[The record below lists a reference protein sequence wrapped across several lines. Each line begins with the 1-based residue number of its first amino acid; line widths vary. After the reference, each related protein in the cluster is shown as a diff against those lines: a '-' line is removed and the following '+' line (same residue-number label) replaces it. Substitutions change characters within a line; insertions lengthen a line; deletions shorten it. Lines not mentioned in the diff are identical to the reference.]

1 MKITYRFRLVGI
13 FNFKEITVM
22 WKKHPKALPFLFLSE
37 MWERFGYYLMI
48 GIFTLY
54 LKDVKAGFAMTEKEA
69 SDLYGTFIALVF
81 LTPFIGGLIADRY
94 LGYKKSIVF
103 GGILM
108 GIGYF
113 LMGVHD
119 ITVLYIAM
127 TFVIVGNGFF
137 KPNISTLLGS
147 FYNNEKYKD
156 KKDEGY
162 NIFYMGINVG
172 GFICNFFGAALQI
185 LLGWHWAFMA
195 AGVGM
200 FIGVIVFLL
209 GTKHYVGHD
218 QKKGVQ
224 EGDMPFYKI
233 ILFILLP
240 SFIFGAIGWLIKGV
254 ASETN
259 LNSSIF
265 GSDSTDAFIFAC
277 IPIVFFY
284 GTIYF
289 KAKAEDK
296 RSIGALLAIFGVVIL
311 FWGVFKLNG
320 SALTTW
326 ADRYTDREVTGTTG
340 QIVGKLKLAKEVEYK
355 KESTELYDAQFRLQ
369 KVNGVVQKEVN
380 YPLYFRNVAP
390 EKLPAEGGKVHLWA
404 TNLSQSINPGWV
416 IILTPLVV
424 AFFSFLRIRKKE
436 PSTPTKIAFGL
447 LISAL
452 SVLIMIAAVKIGN
465 NGAEKVSAWWLVAN
479 YGIITIGE
487 LFLSPMGLSVVSKLS
502 PVNITSLMMGGWFLS
517 TSIGN
522 KLSGVLA
529 SMWDTYDDK
538 ANFFWVNFAL
548 LMFATV
554 LMFGLVKQLN
564 KVMKEKGIN

>member
-1 MKITYRFRLVGI
+1 
-13 FNFKEITVM
+13 M
-22 WKKHPKALPFLFLSE
+22 WKSHPKALPYLFLSE

-54 LKDVKAGFAMTEKEA
+54 LKDVEAGFALTEKEA

-81 LTPFIGGLIADRY
+81 LTPFIGGLVADRY
-94 LGYKKSIVF
+94 WGYKKSIVI
-103 GGILM
+103 GGLMM
-108 GIGYF
+108 GIGYL
-113 LMGVHD
+113 LMGIHN
-119 ITVLYIAM
+119 ITMLYIAM
-127 TFVIVGNGFF
+127 TLVIIGNGFF
-137 KPNISTLLGS
+137 KPNISTLLGN
-147 FYNNEKYKD
+147 FYSEDQYKD

-172 GFICNFFGAALQI
+172 AFICNFFGAALQI
-185 LLGWHWAFMA
+185 LLGWQYAFMA

-209 GTKHYVGHD
+209 GTKHYGNKTD
-218 QKKGVQ
+218 KKGTQ

-233 ILFILLP
+233 VLFILVP
-240 SFIFGAIGWLIKGV
+240 SAVFGVIGWLLKGV
-254 ASETN
+254 TSEAN
-259 LNSSIF
+259 PSGYIF

-277 IPIVFFY
+277 IPVIFFY
-284 GTIYF
+284 GSLYF

-296 RSIGALLAIFGVVIL
+296 RPIGALLTIFAVVIL
-311 FWGVFKLNG
+311 FWAVFKLNG

-326 ADRYTDREVTGTTG
+326 ADRYTDREITGTTKS
-340 QIVGKLKLAKEVEYK
+340 VFNTLKLSKEIEYK
-355 KESTELYDAQFRLQ
+355 KDSTELYDASFRIQ
-369 KVNGVVQKEVN
+369 KLNGEVQKTVD
-380 YPLYFRNVAP
+380 YPIYFRNVAQ
-390 EKLPAEGGKVHLWA
+390 EKLPKEDTKVSIWA

-416 IILTPLVV
+416 IILTPLIV
-424 AFFSFLRIRKKE
+424 AFFTFLRGRKKE

-452 SVLIMIAAVKIGN
+452 SVLVMIAAVNMGA
-465 NGAEKVSAWWLVAN
+465 NGSEKVSVWWLVAN

-502 PVNITSLMMGGWFLS
+502 PTNITSLMMGGWFLS

-529 SMWDTYDDK
+529 SLWDTYDNKQD
-538 ANFFWVNFAL
+538 FFWINFGL
-548 LMFATV
+548 LMFATL
-554 LMFGLVKQLN
+554 LMFVLLKQLN
-564 KVMKEKGIN
+564 AVMKEKGIN

>member
-1 MKITYRFRLVGI
+1 
-13 FNFKEITVM
+13 M
-22 WKKHPKALPFLFLSE
+22 WKSHPKALPYLFLSE

-54 LKDVKAGFAMTEKEA
+54 LKDVESGFALTEKEA

-81 LTPFIGGLIADRY
+81 LTPFIGGLVADRY
-94 LGYKKSIVF
+94 WGYKKSIII
-103 GGILM
+103 GGLMM
-108 GIGYF
+108 GIGYL
-113 LMGVHD
+113 LMGIHN
-119 ITVLYIAM
+119 ITMLYVAM
-127 TFVIVGNGFF
+127 TLVIIGNGFF
-137 KPNISTLLGS
+137 KPNISTLLGN
-147 FYNNEKYKD
+147 FYSEEQYKD

-172 GFICNFFGAALQI
+172 AFICNFFGAALQI
-185 LLGWHWAFMA
+185 LLGWQYAFMA

-209 GTKHYVGHD
+209 GTKHYGNKTD
-218 QKKGVQ
+218 KKGTQ

-233 ILFILLP
+233 VLFILLP
-240 SFIFGAIGWLIKGV
+240 SAVFGIIGWLLKGV
-254 ASETN
+254 ASNTN
-259 LNSSIF
+259 LNSSVF

-277 IPIVFFY
+277 IPVIFFY
-284 GTIYF
+284 GSLYF

-296 RSIGALLAIFGVVIL
+296 RPIGALLTIFAVVIL
-311 FWGVFKLNG
+311 FWAVFKLNG

-326 ADRYTDREVTGTTG
+326 ADRYTDREITGTTKS
-340 QIVGKLKLAKEVEYK
+340 VFNNLKLAKEIDYK
-355 KESTELYDAQFRLQ
+355 KDSTELYDAAFRIQ
-369 KVNGVVQKEVN
+369 KENGVVQKTVD
-380 YPLYFRNVAP
+380 YPIYFRNVAQ
-390 EKLPAEGGKVHLWA
+390 EKLPKEEAKVSIWA

-424 AFFSFLRIRKKE
+424 AFFTFLRGRKKE

-452 SVLIMIAAVKIGN
+452 SVLVMIAAVNMGA
-465 NGAEKVSAWWLVAN
+465 NGTEKVSVWWLVAN

-502 PVNITSLMMGGWFLS
+502 PTNITSLMMGGWFLS

-529 SMWDTYDDK
+529 SLWDTYDNKQD
-538 ANFFWVNFAL
+538 FFWINFGL
-548 LMFATV
+548 LMFATL
-554 LMFGLVKQLN
+554 LMFVLLKQLN
-564 KVMKEKGIN
+564 GVMKEKGIN

>member
-1 MKITYRFRLVGI
+1 
-13 FNFKEITVM
+13 M
-22 WKKHPKALPFLFLSE
+22 WNKHPKALPFLFLSE

-54 LKDVKAGFAMTEKEA
+54 LKDVEAGFAMTEKEA

-81 LTPFIGGLIADRY
+81 LTPFLGGLIADRY
-94 LGYKKSIVF
+94 LGYRKSIVL

-108 GIGYF
+108 GLGYF
-113 LMGVHD
+113 LMGVHS

-127 TFVIVGNGFF
+127 TLVIVGNGFF
-137 KPNISTLLGS
+137 KPNISTLLGN
-147 FYNNEKYKD
+147 FYSKEEYKD

-172 GFICNFFGAALQI
+172 AFICNFFGAALQI

-200 FIGVIVFLL
+200 FIGVLVFLM
-209 GTKHYVGHD
+209 GTKHYAGYDH
-218 QKKGVQ
+218 KKGVQ
-224 EGDMPFYKI
+224 EGDMPFWKI
-233 ILFILLP
+233 VLFILVP
-240 SFIFGAIGWLIKGV
+240 SAVFGVIGWLLKGV
-254 ASETN
+254 ASESN
-259 LNSSIF
+259 PDSYIF

-277 IPIVFFY
+277 IPVILFY
-284 GTIYF
+284 SSLYF
-289 KAKAEDK
+289 KAKTEDK
-296 RSIGALLAIFGVVIL
+296 RPIAALLAIFGVVIL
-311 FWGVFKLNG
+311 FWAVFKLNG

-326 ADRYTDREVTGTTG
+326 ADRYTDRQTTGTTSKVFNG
-340 QIVGKLKLAKEVEYK
+340 LKLAKEVEYK
-355 KESTELYDAQFRLQ
+355 KDSVELYDAQFRLQ
-369 KVNGVVQKEVN
+369 KENGVVKKEVN

-390 EKLPAEGGKVHLWA
+390 EKLPAEGSKVSLWA

-424 AFFSFLRIRKKE
+424 AFFTFLRNRRKE

-452 SVLIMIAAVKIGN
+452 SVLVMVAAVKMGGN
-465 NGAEKVSAWWLVAN
+465 GTEKVSVWWLVAN
-479 YGIITIGE
+479 YGVITIGE

-502 PVNITSLMMGGWFLS
+502 PTNITSLMMGGWFLA

-529 SMWDTYDDK
+529 SMWDTYEDK
-538 ANFFWVNFAL
+538 TDFFWVNFSL
-548 LMFATV
+548 LLTASLMMFV
-554 LMFGLVKQLN
+554 LLKWLN
-564 KVMKEKGIN
+564 AIMKEKGIN

>member
-1 MKITYRFRLVGI
+1 
-13 FNFKEITVM
+13 M
-22 WKKHPKALPFLFLSE
+22 WKSHPKALPYLFLSE

-54 LKDVKAGFAMTEKEA
+54 LKDVEAGFAMSEKDA
-69 SDLYGTFIALVF
+69 ADLYGTFIALVF

-94 LGYKKSIVF
+94 LGYKNSIVI

-113 LMGVHD
+113 MMGIHN
-119 ITVLYIAM
+119 ITSLYIAM

-137 KPNISTLLGS
+137 KPNISTLLGN
-147 FYNNEKYKD
+147 FYSEDQYVA

-172 GFICNFFGAALQI
+172 AFICNFFGAALQI
-185 LLGWHWAFMA
+185 LLGWQYAFMA
-195 AGVGM
+195 AGLGM
-200 FIGVIVFLL
+200 LIGVVVFLM
-209 GTKHYVGHD
+209 GTKHYGNKTD
-218 QKKGVQ
+218 KKGSQ

-233 ILFILLP
+233 VLFILVP
-240 SFIFGAIGWLIKGV
+240 SVIFGVIGWLIKGV
-254 ASETN
+254 ASDINTN
-259 LNSSIF
+259 PAIF
-265 GSDSTDAFIFAC
+265 GSDSTDAFVFAC
-277 IPIVFFY
+277 IPIVYFY
-284 GTIYF
+284 GNLYF
-289 KAKAEDK
+289 KAKPEDK
-296 RSIGALLAIFGVVIL
+296 RPIGALLSIFAVVIL
-311 FWGVFKLNG
+311 FWAVFKLNG

-326 ADRYTDREVTGTTG
+326 ADRYTDREIQGTTKT
-340 QIVGKLKLAKEVEYK
+340 VFDNLKLAKEVEYK
-355 KESTELYDAQFRLQ
+355 KDSTELYDASFRLQ
-369 KVNGVVQKEVN
+369 KTNGKVQKTVD
-380 YPLYFRNVAP
+380 YPVYFRNVTK
-390 EKLPAEGGKVHLWA
+390 EKLPAEGSKVSLWA

-424 AFFSFLRIRKKE
+424 AFFTFLRSRKKE

-452 SVLIMIAAVKIGN
+452 SVLVMVAAVHIGD
-465 NGAEKVSAWWLVAN
+465 NGSAKVSVWWLVAN

-502 PVNITSLMMGGWFLS
+502 PKNITALMMGGWFLS

-529 SMWDTYDDK
+529 SMWDKYDDK
-538 ANFFWVNFAL
+538 ANFFWVNFGL

-554 LMFGLVKQLN
+554 LMFALVKNLN
-564 KVMKEKGIN
+564 KVMREKGIN

>member
-1 MKITYRFRLVGI
+1 
-13 FNFKEITVM
+13 M
-22 WKKHPKALPFLFLSE
+22 WKNHPKALPFLFLSE

-54 LKDVKAGFAMTEKEA
+54 LKDVEGGFAMTEKEA

-94 LGYKKSIVF
+94 LGYRKSIVI
-103 GGILM
+103 GGLLM
-108 GIGYF
+108 GVGYL
-113 LMGVHD
+113 LMGVHNLT
-119 ITVLYIAM
+119 ILYVAM
-127 TFVIVGNGFF
+127 TLVIVGNGFF
-137 KPNISTLLGS
+137 KPNISTLLGN
-147 FYNNEKYKD
+147 FYSQEVYKD

-172 GFICNFFGAALQI
+172 AFVCNFFGAALQI
-185 LLGWHWAFMA
+185 LLGWQYAFMA
-195 AGVGM
+195 AGIGM
-200 FIGVIVFLL
+200 FIGVLVFLL
-209 GTKHYVGHD
+209 GTKHYVGFD

-233 ILFILLP
+233 VLFILLP
-240 SFIFGAIGWLIKGV
+240 SVVFGVIGWFLKGV
-254 ASETN
+254 ASDAN
-259 LNSSIF
+259 PDCAIF

-277 IPIVFFY
+277 IPVVYFY
-284 GTIYF
+284 ASLYF

-296 RSIGALLAIFGVVIL
+296 RPIGALLSIFAVVIL
-311 FWGVFKLNG
+311 FWAVFKLNG

-326 ADRYTDREVTGTTG
+326 ADRYTDREITGNT
-340 QIVGKLKLAKEVEYK
+340 QAVFSNLKLSKEVEYK
-355 KESTELYDAQFRLQ
+355 KDSTELYDASFRLQ
-369 KVNGVVQKEVN
+369 KENGEVKKEIN
-380 YPLYFRNVAP
+380 YPVYFRNVAKD
-390 EKLPAEGGKVHLWA
+390 KLPKENSTVSLWA

-416 IILTPLVV
+416 ILLTPLVV
-424 AFFSFLRIRKKE
+424 AFFTFLRSRKKE

-452 SVLIMIAAVKIGN
+452 SVLVMVAAVHIGN
-465 NGAEKVSAWWLVAN
+465 NGTEKVSVWWLVAN

-502 PVNITSLMMGGWFLS
+502 PKNITALMMGGWFLA

-529 SMWDTYDDK
+529 SMWDSYDDK
-538 ANFFWVNFAL
+538 SNFFWVNFGL
-548 LMFATV
+548 LMFATL
-554 LMFGLVKQLN
+554 LMFALVKNLN